1 MTCVAEIQDYLA
13 TVAPPDLAES
23 WDNVGL
29 ITGDT
34 TRQVKQIL
42 TCLTLTP
49 DVAAEA
55 IDAGA
60 DMIVSHHPIL
70 FRPVQ
75 QITSA
80 SVEGKMLLGL
90 IQAGIAVYSPHTCY
104 DSAERGINWQL
115 ANLLGLEEIGILR
128 PQPMSADPSGEE
140 QGAGRFGNLPA
151 EFSLAQLNQL
161 IKQALKVSSLQFVG
175 DPEMKV
181 RRLGIA
187 CGAAA
192 EFLKDAHQH
201 ECQALLTGEARFH
214 ACLDARAREMAL
226 ILPGHYATERP
237 AMEQMAELLQ
247 QQFSDLKIWA
257 SQNETDPLRWD
268 CDSEVSE

>member
-1 MTCVAEIQDYLA
+1 MTCVADIQDFLINL
-13 TVAPPDLAES
+13 APPELAES

-29 ITGDT
+29 LTGDPT
-34 TRQVKQIL
+34 FQVEKIL

-55 IDAGA
+55 IAAGA
-60 DMIVSHHPIL
+60 SLIVSHHPIL

-75 QITSA
+75 QITAASA
-80 SVEGKMLLGL
+80 EGKMLLDL
-90 IQAGIAVYSPHTCY
+90 IQARISVYSPHTCY

-115 ANLLGLEEIGILR
+115 ASLLGLENVGILR
-128 PQPMSADPSGEE
+128 PQTVSAESAPE
-140 QGAGRFGNLPA
+140 QGAGRFGDLPA

-161 IKQALKVSSLQFVG
+161 IKQALKIENLQFVG
-175 DPEMKV
+175 DPAMRV

-192 EFLKDAHQH
+192 EFLKDADRH

-214 ACLDARAREMAL
+214 ACLEARSREMAL

-247 QQFSDLKIWA
+247 QQFSELKIWA
-257 SQNETDPLRWD
+257 SEVESDPVGWD
-268 CDSEVSE
+268 CDGESA

>member
-1 MTCVAEIQDYLA
+1 MTSVAEIQDYLIN
-13 TVAPPDLAES
+13 VAPPELAES

-29 ITGDT
+29 LTGDPSWK
-34 TRQVKQIL
+34 VEKIL

-55 IDAGA
+55 IAAGA
-60 DMIVSHHPIL
+60 NLIVSHHPIL

-75 QITSA
+75 QITAASA
-80 SVEGKMLLGL
+80 EGKMLLDL
-90 IQAGIAVYSPHTCY
+90 IQAGISVYSPHTCY

-115 ANLLGLEEIGILR
+115 ASLLGLEEIGILR
-128 PQPMSADPSGEE
+128 PQAAADESAAE

-151 EFSLAQLNQL
+151 EFSLAQLHQL
-161 IKQALKVSSLQFVG
+161 IKQALKVSKLQFVG
-175 DPEMKV
+175 DPGMRV

-192 EFLKDAHQH
+192 EFMKDADQH

-214 ACLDARAREMAL
+214 ACLEARARGMAL

-247 QQFSDLKIWA
+247 QQYPELKIWA
-257 SQNETDPLRWD
+257 SEVESDPVDWD
-268 CDSEVSE
+268 CDEETA